1 MSYTPPP
8 PGPYQSGNVSLSS
21 AAQRNRRPGTRMLI
35 AGLILIGVSIIGSII
50 AVVTLSVSS
59 FGKFE
64 EFASSTYSIDE
75 HVTVDGLGD
84 NQWFIYQDPDVMSGA
99 SCSVTDEQGNDITNR
114 SADMNMSVNELSYQ
128 AIQSFESTADGVYEI
143 SCTDYPVALG
153 GSLPLG
159 GLIGVGISLL
169 VAGLLFLVGAVLTII
184 GLVRRAKSKR
194 QQYPPYGGG
203 SYPGYGQG
211 QQPYYP
217 GPSA

>member
-8 PGPYQSGNVSLSS
+8 PSPYQSDKASS
-21 AAQRNRRPGTRMLI
+21 SPQRNRRPGTRMLI
-35 AGLILIGVSIIGSII
+35 AGLILIGISVIGGII
-50 AVVTLSVSS
+50 AVVALTVSS

-64 EFASSTYSIDE
+64 EFASSTYSIEE

-114 SADMNMSVNELSYQ
+114 SADMNMSVDDLSYQ

-169 VAGLLFLVGAVLTII
+169 LAGLLFLVGAVLTII

-194 QQYPPYGGG
+194 QQSPPYGGG